1 MKILFLTPRS
11 PYPPRSGGLVKT
23 ERLLRHL
30 VESHDVTLAVL
41 KDEGVSIE
49 TLKRTIGLNVRLKNI
64 LVGAS
69 NNRRSAAAF
78 LMSVLMGVPFG
89 VYRNRSKQLK
99 DLIAEHCGDA
109 DVIIVDHYLTY
120 QFVPKQFRKKTVY
133 HSHNAEFKIWR
144 SYGEIARNPVK
155 KAVMNF
161 EGARVARYEKGII
174 RHVAAFL
181 AAPND
186 LADLAGLGLTRDASW
201 FETYH
206 LSDDKA
212 LEDAMPDFQGNNK
225 NVIFVGTLSWEPNA
239 DAVIWFAENVWPSVR
254 AKHPDSMFLVVGGG
268 ASKSLV
274 DRCSQIPGVSFL
286 GFVDDLCD
294 AYAQASIFVAPMRFG
309 AGIKVKVVDA
319 MYRGFPIVSTN
330 CGVEGI
336 GARSPDEYVVADSA
350 LDFEL
355 AINRLLTD
363 EALCRNLSRNARAYS
378 AEHLS
383 WHSVLT
389 TFDDAINHAKQTY

>member
-1 MKILFLTPRS
+1 MKILFLTPRN

-30 VESHDVTLAVL
+30 TKSHDVTLAVL
-41 KDEGVSIE
+41 QDENVSIE
-49 TLKRTIGLNVRLKNI
+49 ELKRTIGLNVRLKDI
-64 LVGAS
+64 LVAPS
-69 NNRRSAAAF
+69 NNKRSAVAF
-78 LMSVLMGVPFG
+78 LASVFMGMPFG
-89 VYRNRSKQLK
+89 VYRNRSRQLK
-99 DLIAEHCGDA
+99 TLIAEHCVDA
-109 DVIIVDHYLTY
+109 DVIVVDHYLTY
-120 QFVPKQFRKKTVY
+120 QFVPPQFRKKTVY

-144 SYGEIARNPVK
+144 SYGEIAQNPVK

-161 EGARVARYEKGII
+161 ESGRVAQYEKEII

-186 LADLAGLGLTRDASW
+186 LADLAGLGLARDASW

-212 LEDAMPDFQGNNK
+212 LGDALPTFRANNK
-225 NVIFVGTLSWEPNA
+225 NIIFVGTLSWEPNA
-239 DAVIWFAENVWPSVR
+239 DAVTWFAENVWPAVR
-254 AKHPDSMFLVVGGG
+254 AEHPNSAFLVVGGG
-268 ASKSLV
+268 ASKSLI

-286 GFVDDLCD
+286 GFVDDLRD
-294 AYAQASIFVAPMRFG
+294 AYEQASIFVAPMRFG

-336 GARSPDEYVVADSA
+336 GAHSPEEYVVADSA
-350 LDFEL
+350 PDFAL

-363 EALCRNLSRNARAYS
+363 EALCRDLSRNARAYS

-383 WHSVLT
+383 WHSVLK
-389 TFDDAINHAKQTY
+389 TFDDAINHAKQAY

>member
-30 VESHDVTLAVL
+30 TKSHDVTLAL
-41 KDEGVSIE
+41 LQDDGVSIE
-49 TLKRTIGLNVRLKNI
+49 DLKKIIDSSARIENI
-64 LVGAS
+64 LVGTS
-69 NNRRSAAAF
+69 NNKRSAAAF
-78 LMSVLMGVPFG
+78 LMSVLAGVPFG
-89 VYRNRSKQLK
+89 VYRNRSRQLK
-99 DLIAEHCGDA
+99 DLVAAYCADA
-109 DVIIVDHYLTY
+109 DAIIVDHYLTY

-133 HSHNAEFKIWR
+133 HSHNAEFRIWR
-144 SYGEIARNPVK
+144 SYAEIARNPVK

-161 EGARVARYEKGII
+161 ESARVARYEKGII

-186 LADLAGLGLTRDASW
+186 LADLAGLGLRKDASW

-212 LEDAMPDFQGNNK
+212 LGDTLPEFRGNNK

-239 DAVIWFAENVWPSVR
+239 DAVIWFVENVWHSVR
-254 AKHPDSMFLVVGGG
+254 AEHPGSTFLVVGGG
-268 ASKSLV
+268 ASKALV
-274 DRCSQIPGVSFL
+274 DRCAQIPGVSFL
-286 GFVDDLCD
+286 GFVDDLRD

-319 MYRGFPIVSTN
+319 MYRGFPIVSTH

-336 GARSPDEYVVADSA
+336 GARSPDEYIVADSA
-350 LDFEL
+350 SHFAS

-383 WHSVLT
+383 WHSVLK